1 MEKHAKI
8 INKNYTK
15 QTTIIKEEN
24 LFKKIKIKI
33 KEKHIMDEIPNQKE
47 LPEVTIEGKNT
58 FHNSCNT
65 SASIFPGTL
74 VAKILAISRRVTAIS
89 GVA

>member
-1 MEKHAKI
+1 MKPKLQDTWAIVEKHAKI

-33 KEKHIMDEIPNQKE
+33 KK
-47 LPEVTIEGKNT
+47 
-58 FHNSCNT
+58 
-65 SASIFPGTL
+65 SI
-74 VAKILAISRRVTAIS
+74 
-89 GVA
+89 

>member
-15 QTTIIKEEN
+15 QTTKTKEEN

-33 KEKHIMDEIPNQKE
+33 KEKHIMDETPNQ
-47 LPEVTIEGKNT
+47 
-58 FHNSCNT
+58 
-65 SASIFPGTL
+65 
-74 VAKILAISRRVTAIS
+74 
-89 GVA
+89 